1 MADKLD
7 PARRS
12 ENMRRIKAS
21 GTAPEMAV
29 ARILRSLRLSYY
41 GQARDL
47 PGKPDFVLRKKRI
60 AIFVHGCYWHRHP
73 SKNCV
78 DARLPKSNLDYWLP
92 KLAGNVRRDRRNARK
107 LRASGWRVIN
117 VWECKTARAERLAAR
132 LSKLIRRS

>member
-1 MADKLD
+1 MVDKLD

-21 GTAPEMAV
+21 GTAPEKAV
-29 ARILRSLRLSYY
+29 ARILRSLGFSYS

-73 SKNCV
+73 SKSCA
-78 DARLPKSNLDYWLP
+78 DARLPKSNLGYWLP

-107 LRASGWRVIN
+107 LRASGWRVITI
-117 VWECKTARAERLAAR
+117 WECKTARAKPLAAR
-132 LSKLIRRS
+132 LANLIRRS